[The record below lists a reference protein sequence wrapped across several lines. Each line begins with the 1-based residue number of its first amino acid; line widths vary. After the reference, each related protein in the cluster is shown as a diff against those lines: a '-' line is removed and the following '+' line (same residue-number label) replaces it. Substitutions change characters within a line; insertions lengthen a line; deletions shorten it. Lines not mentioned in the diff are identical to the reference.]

1 MSTPRRKRESP
12 RTIRREER
20 RKKITDISPVRPKIK
35 IRINADTV
43 MGSTESPVSFS
54 FSQKDISTP

>member
-12 RTIRREER
+12 RIINREEK
-20 RKKITDISPVRPKIK
+20 RKKITETSPERPKRK

-54 FSQKDISTP
+54 FYQKDISTP